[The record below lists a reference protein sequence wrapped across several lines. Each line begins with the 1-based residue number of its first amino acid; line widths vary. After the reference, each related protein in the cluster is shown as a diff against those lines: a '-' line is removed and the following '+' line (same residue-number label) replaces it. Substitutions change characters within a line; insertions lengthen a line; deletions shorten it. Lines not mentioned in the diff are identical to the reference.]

1 MLTADNSAPRLAA
14 RVGAARR
21 RLCTVFVRR
30 CPAAV
35 VLSAVALIALPAAA
49 AEPSCEDWQAEFV
62 SVEGSVEIQRAG
74 STVWQPAA
82 QDQIVCIGDSVRVNG
97 YSRAAVRLPDKTVLR
112 LDQRTSLTFSAPQD
126 DTGTWVDVLLGVI
139 HIISRDPRAL
149 RFNTPYANAGL
160 EGTEFVIEVGDGG
173 TNVTVVEG
181 EVEMSNAAGTIG
193 VPSGQR
199 GSAGPIGAPTA
210 APIGDP
216 FAPIGWTPYFAP
228 VLLMALP
235 EADAE
240 PGPGRQNDAGFYA
253 ARAARRIA
261 VGQVGAAE
269 RDIERAAALAPQDPR
284 PPALRVPLALARGD
298 KTAATTYAREAV
310 AANPRSAAALIALS
324 HAQQARFELPEAETS
339 LERAVAAEPG
349 NALAWARLAELR
361 LARHEHKAALDAAAR
376 AAQLDPG
383 LAQVQTILGFAYLGE
398 SNERVLELFQ
408 RAAALDQA
416 APLPRVGWALAL
428 IRQGRLEQ
436 GREQLE
442 IAVILDPTN
451 ALVRSYMAKIYAAE
465 HRDRLAAAQLELAET
480 LDASDPTPFLYRA
493 LTQQSANNPISALR
507 ALESANDLNGDRA
520 VYRSRLRLDDEL
532 AVRSAGLGELYRSL
546 GFERLALLHGSRT
559 AAREPDDYSG
569 HRLLADVYSALP
581 RHQVARVDE
590 LYQAQLLQP
599 LNVRPISPRL
609 AESNLFILSRIG
621 PSELAHSEF
630 TPLVAEN
637 GLSFQGSAITAGN
650 DTHGEDIAIAGL
662 HDKISYSIGR
672 FDIAT
677 DGFRENND
685 LEQHVTNAFLE
696 ARPGTDTSVQA
707 ELRSSVADKGDLR
720 LLFDKDNYS
729 PALRQHESNDSL
741 RLGVRKKLNTGN
753 ALLASVIYQVGS
765 TSTSFGPSS
774 SSGLDT
780 STYSVEV
787 EHLRTADRWR
797 LTLGAREFSQDV
809 SQTTRLFFGTNSEEY
824 TTRHAQA
831 YTYASVD
838 LAPRLQGTFG
848 VSADFFR
855 GQDLSKD
862 QLNPKIGIRWT
873 ANDNTT
879 LRATAFR
886 TLQAYQPSKQNIFP
900 QLEPTQLAGFNQF
913 FFGAEGEASWR
924 YGIALD
930 HRFSRRLHMGADATR
945 RELSDIPH
953 TIFLPDGTLL
963 YDFVDAKEDL
973 LRAYAYWTPLSRL
986 GVSAQYQLEDIDN
999 HGRVLINGYSRLT
1012 TRRLPVQISYFPS
1025 QHFRTGLT
1033 ATYIDQQGYFSRG
1046 VLAPS
1051 QAAQYGSDSFWYF
1064 NWSLAYRLPRRH
1076 GSVSLRVDN
1085 LLDEDFRFQDTDP
1098 EFTQILPERM
1108 LSLRFT
1114 LSY

>member
-14 RVGAARR
+14 RAAAPSRRLRAASLRRCAAAVLGAA
-21 RLCTVFVRR
+21 
-30 CPAAV
+30 
-35 VLSAVALIALPAAA
+35 ALIALPAAA
-49 AEPSCEDWQAEFV
+49 AERSCEDWHAEFV

-74 STVWQPAA
+74 SARWQAAA

-112 LDQRTSLTFSAPQD
+112 LDQRTSLTFSEPRDETA
-126 DTGTWVDVLLGVI
+126 TWVDVLLGVI

-160 EGTEFVIEVGDGG
+160 EGTEFVIEVGDRG
-173 TNVTVVEG
+173 TDVTVVEG

-199 GSAGPIGAPTA
+199 GSAGPSGAPTA

-228 VLLMALP
+228 VLFTALP

-261 VGQVGAAE
+261 VGQVDAAE
-269 RDIERAAALAPQDPR
+269 RDIERAATLAPMDPR

-298 KTAATTYAREAV
+298 KTTAMTYAREAV
-310 AANPRSAAALIALS
+310 GANPDSAAALIALS
-324 HAQQARFELPEAETS
+324 HAQQARFELPEAEAS

-349 NALAWARLAELR
+349 NALAWARLAEIR
-361 LARHEHKAALDAAAR
+361 LARNERKAALDAAAR
-376 AAQLDPG
+376 AGRFDPG

-398 SNERVLELFQ
+398 SNERAVESFQ

-416 APLPRVGWALAL
+416 DPLPRVGWALAL
-428 IRQGRLEQ
+428 IREGRLEQ

-465 HRDRLAAAQLELAET
+465 HRDRLAAAQLEIAET

-493 LTQQSANNPISALR
+493 LTQQSANDPISALH
-507 ALESANDLNGDRA
+507 ALESANALNGDRA

-546 GFERLALLHGSRT
+546 GFERLALLQGSQT
-559 AAREPDDYSG
+559 ATQEPDDYSA

-621 PSELAHSEF
+621 PTELTHSEF
-630 TPLVAEN
+630 VPLVAEN
-637 GLSFQGSAITAGN
+637 GLSFQGSAIAAGN
-650 DTHGEDIAIAGL
+650 GTHGEDIAVAGL
-662 HDKISYSIGR
+662 HDKISYSLGR

-685 LEQHVTNAFLE
+685 LEQHVTNAFIE
-696 ARPGTDTSVQA
+696 ARPAADTSLQA
-707 ELRSSVADKGDLR
+707 ELRHSVADKGDLR
-720 LLFDKDNYS
+720 LLFDRANFS
-729 PALRQHESNDSL
+729 SLLRQHEDNDSL
-741 RLGVRKKLNTGN
+741 RLGFRTNVTSRSTILG
-753 ALLASVIYQVGS
+753 SVIYELAND
-765 TSTSFGPSS
+765 TLSS
-774 SSGLDT
+774 SSLFSNLFDT
-780 STYSVEV
+780 STYVVEIQN
-787 EHLRTADRWR
+787 LRRGKRWR
-797 LTLGAREFSQDV
+797 ATVGARDFRQDV
-809 SQTTRLFFGTNSEEY
+809 SHSMHFGPLTTMDSYG
-824 TTRHAQA
+824 TRHAEL
-831 YTYASVD
+831 YGYASVNLTD
-838 LAPRLQGTFG
+838 SLQVLAG
-848 VSADFFR
+848 VSADSFR
-855 GQDLSKD
+855 GQDVSK
-862 QLNPKIGIRWT
+862 QLVNPKVGLQW
-873 ANDNTT
+873 
-879 LRATAFR
+879 RATENTMIRAGAFR
-886 TLQAYQPSKQNIFP
+886 TLQGHQASKQNILP
-900 QLEPTQLAGFNQF
+900 RLEPAQLAGFSQF
-913 FFGAEGEASWR
+913 FFGAEGEESWR
-924 YGIALD
+924 YGLAVD
-930 HRFSRRLHMGADATR
+930 HRFSERLHSGADVSR
-945 RELSDIPH
+945 RELSDIPF
-953 TIFLPDGTLL
+953 TTPLPDGTAR
-963 YDFVDAKEDL
+963 YEFVDAKEDL

-986 GVSAQYQLEDIDN
+986 GVSAEYQLEDIDN
-999 HGRVLINGYSRLT
+999 HGRVLIDGYSRLT
-1012 TRRLPVQISYFPS
+1012 TRRLPLQISYFPS
-1025 QHFRTGLT
+1025 EHFRTGLT
-1033 ATYIDQQGYFSRG
+1033 ATHIDQQGYFSRG
-1046 VLAPS
+1046 VLATS
-1051 QAAQYGSDSFWYF
+1051 QTPQYGTDSFWYF
-1064 NWSLAYRLPRRH
+1064 DWSLAYRLPRRH
-1076 GSVSLRVDN
+1076 GSVSLRIDN

-1098 EFTQILPERM
+1098 EFTQIMPERM